1 MGKKIIKL
9 TESELYNIVKRVLQ
23 EQDIQTITD
32 QQTVERLGKE
42 LNQIIKS
49 VQEDIFRQFTLEFSE
64 ELYEPYVQIGLVTN
78 KGEELILKY
87 EERGDLYVF
96 KYPKSFNLGGVPIQE
111 YLTTIYKNPT
121 YQTLF
126 NNQPVVKEKLD
137 KVTVDCF
144 MFARGGKENQIVDKN
159 GESSGFITFNGAFRS
174 GEGELDMNVP
184 FSIIDL
190 FNSEGGLT
198 FNFDPDENIL
208 FWLDF
213 SNATLLLKE
222 LYIGD
227 WLPKLKMD
235 KIPEKFVS
243 ITLDNS
249 GTEPFILDS
258 TEIHPDSVGKIDKFV
273 KEINDIKTIYGD
285 NVYQKYIEFLKSN
298 PIIVNAYSSIN
309 QDPSKKMSGKVQACN
324 GYGDGTRGQYNLC
337 LSQKRA
343 EVIANELNSKLPE
356 LGNFKGVGMGETDK
370 FDVGKKWPKFTSDK
384 DTLLNRRFEVIL
396 PNFNTTEKVK

>member
-23 EQDIQTITD
+23 EQDIQTLTD
-32 QQTVERLGKE
+32 QQTVEKLGKE

-64 ELYEPYVQIGLVTN
+64 ELYEPDVQIGLVTN
-78 KGEELILKY
+78 MGQELILKY
-87 EERGDLYVF
+87 KERGDLYVF
-96 KYPKSFNLGGVPIQE
+96 KYPESFNLGGVPIQE

-126 NNQPVVKEKLD
+126 KNQPIVKEKLENI
-137 KVTVDCF
+137 TVDCF
-144 MFARGGKENQIVDKN
+144 IFPRGGRENQIVDKN

-198 FNFDPDENIL
+198 FDFDRNIL

-227 WLPKLKMD
+227 WLPKLKS
-235 KIPEKFVS
+235 KPEEFVS

-258 TEIHPDSVGKIDKFV
+258 TDIHPDSVGKIEEFV
-273 KEINDIKTIYGD
+273 STIEDVKNKYG
-285 NVYQKYIEFLKSN
+285 NEVYQKYIQFLKSN

-309 QDPSKKMSGKVQACN
+309 ADPSQKMSGKVQACK

-343 EVIANELNSKLPE
+343 EVIANKLNSALPQ
-356 LGNFKGVGMGETDK
+356 LGNFKGEGMGETDK
-370 FDVGKKWPKFTSDK
+370 FDKGKKWPTFTSDK
-384 DTLLNRRFEVIL
+384 DTLLNRRFEVKL
-396 PNFNTTEKVK
+396 PNFSMTEKLK

>member
-23 EQDIQTITD
+23 EQDIQTLTD
-32 QQTVERLGKE
+32 QQTVEKLGKE

-64 ELYEPYVQIGLVTN
+64 ELYEPNVQIGLVTN
-78 KGEELILKY
+78 MGQELILKY
-87 EERGDLYVF
+87 NERYNQYDLNYSG
-96 KYPKSFNLGGVPIQE
+96 SFNLGGVPIQE

-137 KVTVDCF
+137 EVTVNCI
-144 MFARGGKENQIVDKN
+144 MYPGGGKVNNAV
-159 GESSGFITFNGAFRS
+159 ITFKGAFGR
-174 GEGELDMNVP
+174 GKGELDMNVP
-184 FSIIDL
+184 FSLIDL
-190 FNSEGGLT
+190 YNAGDGLT
-198 FNFDPDENIL
+198 FDFDRNIL
-208 FWLDF
+208 FSLELG
-213 SNATLLLKE
+213 NATFKLE
-222 LYIGD
+222 DLYIGD
-227 WLPKLKMD
+227 WLPKLKS
-235 KIPEKFVS
+235 KPEEFVS

-249 GTEPFILDS
+249 GTEPFVLDS
-258 TEIHPDSVGKIDKFV
+258 TEIHPDSVGKIDEFV
-273 KEINDIKTIYGD
+273 STIEDVKNKYG
-285 NVYQKYIEFLKSN
+285 NEVYQKYIQFLKSN

-309 QDPSKKMSGKVQACN
+309 ADPSKKMSGKVQACK

-343 EVIANELNSKLPE
+343 EVIANELNSRLPE

-370 FDVGKKWPKFTSDK
+370 FDKGKKWPTFTSDK

-396 PNFNTTEKVK
+396 PNFSMTEKVE

>member
-23 EQDIQTITD
+23 EQDIQTLTD
-32 QQTVERLGKE
+32 QQTVEKLGKE

-64 ELYEPYVQIGLVTN
+64 ELYEPDVQIGLVTN
-78 KGEELILKY
+78 KGEKLILKY
-87 EERGDLYVF
+87 KERGDLYVF

-144 MFARGGKENQIVDKN
+144 MFAKGGKENQIVDKN
-159 GESSGFITFNGAFRS
+159 GESSGFITFKGAFRR

-213 SNATLLLKE
+213 SNATLLLND

-227 WLPKLKMD
+227 WLPKLKS
-235 KIPEKFVS
+235 KPEEFVS

-249 GTEPFILDS
+249 GTEPFIYDS
-258 TEIHPDSVGKIDKFV
+258 TTIHPDSVKKIDNFINKIKEV
-273 KEINDIKTIYGD
+273 KIQNGD
-285 NVYQKYIEFLKSN
+285 DVYKKYIQFLKSN
-298 PIIVNAYSSIN
+298 PIIVNAYSSIDG
-309 QDPSKKMSGKVQACN
+309 DPSQKVVNGKVQSCR
-324 GYGDGTRGQYNLC
+324 GYGDGTRSQYNLC

-343 EVIANELNSKLPE
+343 EVIANELNSRLPE

-370 FDVGKKWPKFTSDK
+370 FDKGKKWPTFTSDK

-396 PNFNTTEKVK
+396 PNFSMTEKVK

>member
-23 EQDIQTITD
+23 EQDIQTLTD
-32 QQTVERLGKE
+32 QQTVEKLGKE

-64 ELYEPYVQIGLVTN
+64 ELYEPDVQIGLVTN

-144 MFARGGKENQIVDKN
+144 MFAGGGKENQIVDKN
-159 GESSGFITFNGAFRS
+159 GESSGFITFKGAFRR

-198 FNFDPDENIL
+198 FDFDRNIL

-227 WLPKLKMD
+227 WLPKLKS
-235 KIPEKFVS
+235 KPEEFVS

-258 TEIHPDSVGKIDKFV
+258 TDIHPDSVGKIEEFV
-273 KEINDIKTIYGD
+273 STIEDVKNKYG
-285 NVYQKYIEFLKSN
+285 NEVYQKYIQFLKSN

-309 QDPSKKMSGKVQACN
+309 ADPSQKMSGKVQACK

-343 EVIANELNSKLPE
+343 EVIANKLNSALPQ
-356 LGNFKGVGMGETDK
+356 LCNFKGVGMGETDK

-384 DTLLNRRFEVIL
+384 DTLLNRRFEVKR
-396 PNFNTTEKVK
+396 PNFSMAEKLK

>member
-32 QQTVERLGKE
+32 QQTVERLEKE

-64 ELYEPYVQIGLVTN
+64 ELYTPNEQIGLITN
-78 KGEELILKY
+78 MGQELILKY
-87 EERGDLYVF
+87 NERYNQYDLNY
-96 KYPKSFNLGGVPIQE
+96 SEAFNLGGVPIQE

-126 NNQPVVKEKLD
+126 NNQPIVKEKLD
-137 KVTVDCF
+137 EVTVNCI
-144 MFARGGKENQIVDKN
+144 MYPGGGRINQTLGKN
-159 GESSGFITFNGAFRS
+159 GESSGGITFKGAFGR
-174 GEGELDMNVP
+174 GKGELDMNVP
-184 FSIIDL
+184 FSLIDL
-190 FNSEGGLT
+190 YNAGDGLT
-198 FNFDPDENIL
+198 FDFDRNIL
-208 FWLDF
+208 FSLELG
-213 SNATLLLKE
+213 NARFKLEE

-227 WLPKLKMD
+227 WLPKLKS
-235 KIPEKFVS
+235 KPEEFVS

-249 GTEPFILDS
+249 GTEPFVLDS
-258 TEIHPDSVGKIDKFV
+258 TEIHPDSVGKIDEFV
-273 KEINDIKTIYGD
+273 STIEDIKNKYG
-285 NVYQKYIEFLKSN
+285 NEVYQKYIQFLKSN

-309 QDPSKKMSGKVQACN
+309 ADPSKKMSGKVQACK

-343 EVIANELNSKLPE
+343 EVIANKLNSALPQ

-370 FDVGKKWPKFTSDK
+370 FDKGKKWPAFTSDK

-396 PNFNTTEKVK
+396 PNFSMTEKIK

>member
-32 QQTVERLGKE
+32 QQTVERLEKE

-64 ELYEPYVQIGLVTN
+64 ELYTPNEQIGLITN
-78 KGEELILKY
+78 MGQELILKY
-87 EERGDLYVF
+87 KERYDQYDLNY
-96 KYPKSFNLGGVPIQE
+96 SEAFNLGGVPIQE

-126 NNQPVVKEKLD
+126 NNQPIVKEKLD
-137 KVTVDCF
+137 EVTVNCI
-144 MFARGGKENQIVDKN
+144 MYPGGGRINQTLGKN
-159 GESSGFITFNGAFRS
+159 GESSGGITFKGAFGR
-174 GEGELDMNVP
+174 GKGELDMNVP
-184 FSIIDL
+184 FSLIDL
-190 FNSEGGLT
+190 YNAGDGLT
-198 FNFDPDENIL
+198 FDFDRNIL
-208 FWLDF
+208 FSLELG
-213 SNATLLLKE
+213 NARFKLEE

-227 WLPKLKMD
+227 WLPKLKS
-235 KIPEKFVS
+235 KPEEFVS

-258 TEIHPDSVGKIDKFV
+258 TDIHPDSVGKIDEFV
-273 KEINDIKTIYGD
+273 SKIEQVKIQNGND
-285 NVYQKYIEFLKSN
+285 VYNKYIQFLKSN

-309 QDPSKKMSGKVQACN
+309 ADPSQKMSGKVQACK

-343 EVIANELNSKLPE
+343 EVIANKLNSALPQ

-370 FDVGKKWPKFTSDK
+370 FDKGKKWPKFTSDK

-396 PNFNTTEKVK
+396 PNFSMTEKVK

>member
-23 EQDIQTITD
+23 EQDIQTLTD
-32 QQTVERLGKE
+32 QQTVEKLGKE

-49 VQEDIFRQFTLEFSE
+49 VQEDVFRQFTLEFSE
-64 ELYEPYVQIGLVTN
+64 ELYTPDEQIGLITN
-78 KGEELILKY
+78 MGQELILKY
-87 EERGDLYVF
+87 NERYNQYDLNY
-96 KYPKSFNLGGVPIQE
+96 SEAFNLGGVPIQE

-137 KVTVDCF
+137 EVTVNCI
-144 MFARGGKENQIVDKN
+144 MYPGGGKVNN
-159 GESSGFITFNGAFRS
+159 GAITFKGAFGR
-174 GEGELDMNVP
+174 GKGELDMNVP
-184 FSIIDL
+184 FSLIDL
-190 FNSEGGLT
+190 YNAGDGLT
-198 FNFDPDENIL
+198 FDFDRNIL
-208 FWLDF
+208 FSLELG
-213 SNATLLLKE
+213 NARFKLEE

-227 WLPKLKMD
+227 WLPKLKS
-235 KIPEKFVS
+235 KPEEFVS

-258 TEIHPDSVGKIDKFV
+258 TDIHPDSVGKIEEFV
-273 KEINDIKTIYGD
+273 SKIGDVKNKYG
-285 NVYQKYIEFLKSN
+285 NEVYQKYIQFLKSN

-309 QDPSKKMSGKVQACN
+309 ADPSQKMSGKVQACK

-343 EVIANELNSKLPE
+343 EVIANKLNSALPQ

-370 FDVGKKWPKFTSDK
+370 FDKGKKWPTFTSDK

-396 PNFNTTEKVK
+396 PNFSMTEKVK

>member
-23 EQDIQTITD
+23 EQDIQTLTD
-32 QQTVERLGKE
+32 QQTVEKLGKE

-49 VQEDIFRQFTLEFSE
+49 VQEDIFRQFTLEFSK

-87 EERGDLYVF
+87 KERGDLYVF
-96 KYPKSFNLGGVPIQE
+96 KYPKRFNLGGVPIQE

-137 KVTVDCF
+137 NVTVDCF
-144 MFARGGKENQIVDKN
+144 MFASGGKENQIVDKN
-159 GESSGFITFNGAFRS
+159 GESSGFITFNGAFRP

-222 LYIGD
+222 LYICD
-227 WLPKLKMD
+227 CLPTLKS
-235 KIPEKFVS
+235 KPEEFVS

-249 GTEPFILDS
+249 GTEPFVLDS
-258 TEIHPDSVGKIDKFV
+258 TEIHPDSVGKIDEFV
-273 KEINDIKTIYGD
+273 STIEDVKNKYG
-285 NVYQKYIEFLKSN
+285 NEVYQKYIQFLKSN

-309 QDPSKKMSGKVQACN
+309 ADPSKKMSGKVQACK

-343 EVIANELNSKLPE
+343 EVIANKLNSALPQ

-370 FDVGKKWPKFTSDK
+370 FDKGKKWPTFTSDK
-384 DTLLNRRFEVIL
+384 DTLLNRRFEVKL
-396 PNFNTTEKVK
+396 PNFSMTEKLK

>member
-23 EQDIQTITD
+23 EQDIQTLTD
-32 QQTVERLGKE
+32 QQTVEKLGKE

-49 VQEDIFRQFTLEFSE
+49 VQDDVFRNFMLQFTEVE
-64 ELYEPYVQIGLVTN
+64 EANIVLKLKVGEKFTGQELVLTPDEYGDYVL
-78 KGEELILKY
+78 
-87 EERGDLYVF
+87 D
-96 KYPKSFNLGGVPIQE
+96 YPEAFNLGGVPIQE
-111 YLTTIYKNPT
+111 FLTTIYRNPS

-126 NNQPVVKEKLD
+126 KNQPIVKEKLD
-137 KVTVDCF
+137 KVTVNCI
-144 MFARGGKENQIVDKN
+144 MYPGGGKINQTIDDN
-159 GESSGFITFNGAFRS
+159 GKSSGGMTFTVAF
-174 GEGELDMNVP
+174 GEGRGELDMKVP
-184 FSIIDL
+184 FSLIDL
-190 FNSEGGLT
+190 FNTTDGLT
-198 FNFDPDENIL
+198 FVYDKKTFAEL
-208 FWLDF
+208 SLG
-213 SNATLLLKE
+213 NARLKLEE

-227 WLPKLKMD
+227 WLPKLKSE
-235 KIPEKFVS
+235 KIPQEFVS

-249 GTEPFILDS
+249 GTEPFVLDS
-258 TEIHPDSVGKIDKFV
+258 TEIHPDSVGKIDEFV
-273 KEINDIKTIYGD
+273 NQIKGVQTRYGN

-343 EVIANELNSKLPE
+343 EVIANKLNSALPQ

-370 FDVGKKWPKFTSDK
+370 FDKGKKWPTFTSDK

-396 PNFNTTEKVK
+396 PNFSMTEKVK

>member
-78 KGEELILKY
+78 MGQELILKY
-87 EERGDLYVF
+87 NERYNQYDLNY
-96 KYPKSFNLGGVPIQE
+96 SEAFNLGGVPIQE

-126 NNQPVVKEKLD
+126 NNQPIVKEKLD
-137 KVTVDCF
+137 EVTVNCI
-144 MFARGGKENQIVDKN
+144 MYPGGGRINQTLGKN
-159 GESSGFITFNGAFRS
+159 GESSGGITFKGAFGR
-174 GEGELDMNVP
+174 GKGELDMNIP
-184 FSIIDL
+184 FSLIDL
-190 FNSEGGLT
+190 YNAGDGLT
-198 FNFDPDENIL
+198 FDFDRNIL
-208 FWLDF
+208 FSLELG
-213 SNATLLLKE
+213 NARFKLEE

-227 WLPKLKMD
+227 WLPKLKS
-235 KIPEKFVS
+235 KPEEFVS

-258 TEIHPDSVGKIDKFV
+258 TDIHPDSVGKIDEFV
-273 KEINDIKTIYGD
+273 SKIEDVKNKYG
-285 NVYQKYIEFLKSN
+285 NEVYQKYIQFLKSN

-309 QDPSKKMSGKVQACN
+309 ADPSKKMSGKVQACK

-343 EVIANELNSKLPE
+343 EVIANELNSRLPQ

-370 FDVGKKWPKFTSDK
+370 FDKGKKWPTFTSDK

-396 PNFNTTEKVK
+396 PNFSMTEKVK

>member
-23 EQDIQTITD
+23 EQDIQTLTD
-32 QQTVERLGKE
+32 QQTVEKLGKE

-64 ELYEPYVQIGLVTN
+64 ELYEPDVQIGLVTN
-78 KGEELILKY
+78 MGQELILKY
-87 EERGDLYVF
+87 KERGDLYVF
-96 KYPKSFNLGGVPIQE
+96 KYPESFNLGGVPIQE

-126 NNQPVVKEKLD
+126 KNQPIVKEKLD
-137 KVTVDCF
+137 NVTVDCF
-144 MFARGGKENQIVDKN
+144 IFPRGGRENQIVDKN
-159 GESSGFITFNGAFRS
+159 GESSGFITFNGAFRP
-174 GEGELDMNVP
+174 GKGELDMNVP

-198 FNFDPDENIL
+198 FDFDRNIL

-227 WLPKLKMD
+227 WLPKLKS
-235 KIPEKFVS
+235 KPEEFVS

-249 GTEPFILDS
+249 GTEPFIYDS
-258 TEIHPDSVGKIDKFV
+258 TTIHPDSVKKIDNFINKIKEV
-273 KEINDIKTIYGD
+273 KIQNGD
-285 NVYQKYIEFLKSN
+285 DVYKKYIQFLKSN
-298 PIIVNAYSSIN
+298 PIIVNAYSSIDG
-309 QDPSKKMSGKVQACN
+309 DPSQKVVNGKVQACR
-324 GYGDGTRGQYNLC
+324 GYGDGTRSQYNLC

-343 EVIANELNSKLPE
+343 EVIANELNSRLPE
-356 LGNFKGVGMGETDK
+356 LGNFKGEGMGETDK
-370 FDVGKKWPKFTSDK
+370 FDKGKKWPNVTNEK

-396 PNFNTTEKVK
+396 PNFSTKEKVK